1 VAIFKEP
8 DMLVLSRKP
17 NEKLIFPTL
26 GVTVQVLEIEG
37 GGVVLGIDAPPAVG
51 VRREEV
57 QPAGRAAAE
66 LGCNHRADQLHDR
79 LRTTS
84 MGLGLL
90 RLQLDA
96 GLADEARAT
105 LDVLHGELQ
114 VILRGVAGKLK
125 NQPLLRSVAVPKRQ
139 KALLVEDN
147 VNERELLAA
156 LLRRG
161 GLQVDTAGDG
171 ADALDYLRSGAKPDV
186 VLLDMG
192 LPRVDG
198 PTTVREIR
206 RDPALAGLKIFGV
219 SGHAPGEFDLA
230 PGSAGVDCWFQKPV
244 DSTALLHGLTAALET
259 CMG

>member
-1 VAIFKEP
+1 
-8 DMLVLSRKP
+8 
-17 NEKLIFPTL
+17 
-26 GVTVQVLEIEG
+26 
-37 GGVVLGIDAPPAVG
+37 
-51 VRREEV
+51 
-57 QPAGRAAAE
+57 
-66 LGCNHRADQLHDR
+66 
-79 LRTTS
+79 

-96 GLADEARAT
+96 GLADEAGAT
-105 LDVLHGELQ
+105 LDVLHGEFQ
-114 VILRGVAGKLK
+114 VFLRGVAGEPK
-125 NQPLLRSVAVPKRQ
+125 NQPVLRSVAVPKRQ

-161 GLQVDTAGDG
+161 GLQVDTAGEG
-171 ADALDYLRSGAKPDV
+171 ADALDYLRSGGKPDV

-219 SGHAPGEFDLA
+219 SARAPGEFNLA
-230 PGSAGVDCWFQKPV
+230 PGSAGVDRWFQKPV
-244 DSTALLHGLTAALET
+244 DSTALLHGLIAALET
-259 CMG
+259 SMGQD